1 MGGVLTCRVTA
12 TVTVGTAAGV
22 TLVVDVPENGTGLV
36 GVTIPFPAPIGD
48 LVLAGIPCPTLGP
61 ITLTVLGNTVTIS
74 VVEVT
79 V

>member
-12 TVTVGTAAGV
+12 TVTIGTALPV
-22 TLVVDVPENGTGLV
+22 TLIVDVPETGTGLV
-36 GVTIPFPAPIGD
+36 DVTIPFPAPIGD
-48 LVLAGIPCPTLGP
+48 LALVGIPCPTLGP
-61 ITLTVLGNTVTIS
+61 ITLTILGNTVTIS